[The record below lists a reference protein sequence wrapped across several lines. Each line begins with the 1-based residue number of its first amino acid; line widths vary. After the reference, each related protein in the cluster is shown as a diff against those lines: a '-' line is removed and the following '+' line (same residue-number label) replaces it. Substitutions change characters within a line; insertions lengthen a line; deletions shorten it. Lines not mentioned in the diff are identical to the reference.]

1 MLLPDQTY
9 EQANSNQQQQQLQQQ
24 KHHQDYLRRSYD
36 EFNRI
41 IDLKEIDVKRLQRN
55 IFDSGVVA
63 EGEEGRE
70 VRPEEG
76 RIPQQVSAILWGF
89 VKRLFFIF

>member
-9 EQANSNQQQQQLQQQ
+9 EQANSNQQQQQQQQQQLQQQ

-63 EGEEGRE
+63 EGEDGRE
-70 VRPEEG
+70 VRPEDG
-76 RIPQQVSAILWGF
+76 RIPQQKVI
-89 VKRLFFIF
+89 VQTN